1 MPPRTR
7 RSQLSGSK
15 DPTQGPSDENVFHLQ
30 SPNTQSPNTQSPNTP
45 TQGAVSRPSPSTTQP
60 NTVVQTPSKSTY
72 DGL

>member
-30 SPNTQSPNTQSPNTP
+30 SPNTP
-45 TQGAVSRPSPSTTQP
+45 TQGAVSRPSTSTTQP

>member
-15 DPTQGPSDENVFHLQ
+15 DPTQGPSDENVFHL
-30 SPNTQSPNTQSPNTP
+30 QSPNTQSPNTP